1 MSAPNEAATPW
12 RRASLAA
19 ALFAIDPVGN
29 GVIVRA
35 GPGPVRDAWLG
46 LLVEALPAGA
56 PLRRAPANI
65 ADDRLL
71 GGLDITATLRAG
83 RPVAEPGII
92 AQADGGVLVLAM
104 AERSTQGDCSADFLG
119 ARQGRRHFGARRI
132 CDGNARATRRRR
144 P

>member
-56 PLRRAPANI
+56 QSIWI
-65 ADDRLL
+65 AAAAARIIK
-71 GGLDITATLRAG
+71 GGP
-83 RPVAEPGII
+83 PVAGEGLLWMNVIT
-92 AQADGGVLVLAM
+92 
-104 AERSTQGDCSADFLG
+104 RYWFL
-119 ARQGRRHFGARRI
+119 I
-132 CDGNARATRRRR
+132 SVSDLL
-144 P
+144 